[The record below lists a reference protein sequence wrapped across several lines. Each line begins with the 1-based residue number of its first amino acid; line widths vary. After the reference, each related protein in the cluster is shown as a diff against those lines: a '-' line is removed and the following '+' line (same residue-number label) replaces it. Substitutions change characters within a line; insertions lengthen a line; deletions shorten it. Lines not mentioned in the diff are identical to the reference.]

1 MAEGHIIAMGGCAVG
16 EPESDPLVD
25 FALGLA
31 RRQPPR
37 VLWLGTAGNEDPWF
51 TLNFYDAM
59 AGRVVDVRRVELFP
73 WPPDDLRERV
83 LESDVIWVSGGN
95 TANALALW
103 RVHGVHELLREAWEA
118 GAVLCGPS
126 AGGICW
132 FEASVTDSFG
142 PQLEGM
148 HDGLGFLAGSMCPHY
163 DGEERRRP
171 VYTELVRGGFP
182 AGYAADDGVG
192 LHFAGT
198 ELAEAVTCR
207 EGARAY
213 RVELVDGEVVETPL
227 DTRLLG

>member
-1 MAEGHIIAMGGCAVG
+1 MAAGHIVAMGGCAVAD
-16 EPESDPLVD
+16 PESRPLVD

-31 RRQPPR
+31 ARQPPR
-37 VLWLGTAGNEDPWF
+37 VLWVGTAGNEDPWY
-51 TLNFYDAM
+51 TLTFLDAM
-59 AGRVVDVRRVELFP
+59 EGRAESVRRIEVFP

-83 LESDVIWVSGGN
+83 LGSDVIWVSGGN

-103 RVHGVHELLREAWEA
+103 RVHGIDALLREAWEA

-148 HDGLGFLAGSMCPHY
+148 RDGLGFLAGSMCPHY

-192 LHFAGT
+192 LHYVGT
-198 ELAEAVTCR
+198 ELHEAVR
-207 EGARAY
+207 DRDNASAW
-213 RVELVDGEVVETPL
+213 RVDRDGETKVEA
-227 DTRLLG
+227 RLLAVP